1 MIKTLII
8 LFIFAI
14 SGCATRHKLTY
25 TKFEPF
31 VAQTGEQKFKF
42 FAHSTFFNPSFDK
55 ESENERMEWLQ
66 MWLTDNS
73 LCKNGYTIVERKEVD
88 LGFGSEVKDIYYT
101 GQCK

>member
-1 MIKTLII
+1 MFVIG
-8 LFIFAI
+8 
-14 SGCATRHKLTY
+14 GCATQHKLTY

-31 VAQTGEQKFKF
+31 VSQTGEQKFKF

-66 MWLTDNS
+66 MWLTDNA

-88 LGFGSEVKDIYYT
+88 IDDVEINKIIQS
-101 GQCK
+101 QCKEFKVEFDPEKI